1 MTSQI
6 KERFYDFTISNG
18 NPHSRWR
25 NPRSTRLLITGY
37 FTSLTLALI
46 FELLMFAWIHFI
58 WLFIACMF
66 IAMTCWTVL
75 RSTIDLKD
83 MAPEDRLDDY
93 EKAVINQWRQRSL
106 STALSLLFIGGLAA
120 IIASASFIATDSPL
134 SPNLL
139 AIFAGLYMIY
149 TYIFASS
156 LPAVGYALTFNRN
169 PEE

>member
-6 KERFYDFTISNG
+6 KERFYDFAISNG
-18 NPHSRWR
+18 NPYPRWR
-25 NPRSTRLLITGY
+25 NPRSTHLLVTGY
-37 FTSLTLALI
+37 FVSLVLALI
-46 FELLMFAWIHFI
+46 FELLMFIWIHFI
-58 WLFIACMF
+58 WVFIACMF
-66 IAMTCWTVL
+66 IAMTCWTIL

-93 EKAVINQWRQRSL
+93 EKAVINKWRQRSL

-120 IIASASFIATDSPL
+120 IIASTSLIAPDSPL

-149 TYIFASS
+149 TYLFASS

>member
-6 KERFYDFTISNG
+6 KERFYDFAISNG

-106 STALSLLFIGGLAA
+106 STALSLLFYRRSRGHHCQ
-120 IIASASFIATDSPL
+120 
-134 SPNLL
+134 
-139 AIFAGLYMIY
+139 
-149 TYIFASS
+149 
-156 LPAVGYALTFNRN
+156 R
-169 PEE
+169 